1 MTKDSRGATVL
12 PDDATDK
19 RLVSGLSAR
28 QKNWATFLDYV
39 LILVGAT
46 IQAIALRLFLVPA
59 DLASGGVSGIAQL
72 INHYSGWPIGLM
84 VFVGNIPLFAV
95 GWRFLGGRQFA
106 LRSALAVVVFSLVT
120 DLIPRLGLLPTGGIT
135 DDILLNSLYGAI
147 LSGAGYGLVYR
158 ARGTSGGSDVI
169 ARILTHF
176 RGIPMS
182 QSYVAVD
189 AAVVLGAGFVF
200 GWKQALYALI
210 ALYVSGIVA
219 EGILEGRGTVR
230 TVLIVTAE
238 AAKISDRVLDELE
251 RGITL
256 LQGKGAYSGDA
267 RTVIYCVIT
276 RSEVAQLKAIVRE
289 ADPQAFIVIG
299 DAYEALGEGFKPLE
313 RTV

>member
-1 MTKDSRGATVL
+1 MSGVTAQQ
-12 PDDATDK
+12 K
-19 RLVSGLSAR
+19 RWSTL
-28 QKNWATFLDYV
+28 LDYS

-59 DLASGGVSGIAQL
+59 DLASGGISGIAQL

-84 VFVGNIPLFAV
+84 VFVGNVPLFAL
-95 GWRFLGGRQFA
+95 GWRFLGGRRFA
-106 LRSALAVVVFSLVT
+106 LRSALAVVVFSAVT

-135 DDILLNSLYGAI
+135 DDILLNALYGAI

-230 TVLIVTAE
+230 TVLIVSAE
-238 AAKISDRVLDELE
+238 ATKISDRVLDEME

-267 RTVIYCVIT
+267 RTVMYCVIT

-299 DAYEALGEGFKPLE
+299 DAYEALGEGFKSLG